1 MLLMT
6 QKSETGGAERM
17 TAVTNRSDSQHKKLL
32 REMRRSGILPE
43 ITEQADQRHFYLAW
57 DSAILINET
66 AKNTTMKTDAQ
77 LQKDIMAELK
87 YEPMLDAATI
97 GVGVHH
103 GVVTLSGNVSSFS
116 KKMITQ
122 RAAWR
127 VKGVKAV
134 ALEVA
139 VVLPDDDLLTDAV
152 IAENVLNALKW
163 NTSIPEDRIRVKVAD
178 REVFLQGEVDWA
190 FQKEAAFEAI
200 KLLRSIRHI
209 GNLITV
215 KPLVNTSSIKD
226 HITEALLRRANVEA
240 AGIQIEA
247 TGNKVTLKGTVHSWD
262 ERTEAAH
269 AAWSAPG
276 VAMVD
281 DQLVID
287 YD

>member
-57 DSAILINET
+57 DSAILIDET

-103 GVVTLSGNVSSFS
+103 DVVTLSGNVSSFS
-116 KKMITQ
+116 KKMIMQ

-163 NTSIPEDRIRVKVAD
+163 NTSIPEDRIRVKVAG

-247 TGNKVTLKGTVHSWD
+247 TGNKVTLKGTVHS
-262 ERTEAAH
+262 
-269 AAWSAPG
+269 
-276 VAMVD
+276 
-281 DQLVID
+281 
-287 YD
+287 

>member
-1 MLLMT
+1 
-6 QKSETGGAERM
+6 
-17 TAVTNRSDSQHKKLL
+17 
-32 REMRRSGILPE
+32 
-43 ITEQADQRHFYLAW
+43 
-57 DSAILINET
+57 
-66 AKNTTMKTDAQ
+66 
-77 LQKDIMAELK
+77 
-87 YEPMLDAATI
+87 
-97 GVGVHH
+97 
-103 GVVTLSGNVSSFS
+103 
-116 KKMITQ
+116 MITQ

-163 NTSIPEDRIRVKVAD
+163 NTSIPEDRIRVKVAG

-247 TGNKVTLKGTVHSWD
+247 TGNKVTLKGTVHS
-262 ERTEAAH
+262 
-269 AAWSAPG
+269 
-276 VAMVD
+276 
-281 DQLVID
+281 
-287 YD
+287 